1 MTNRRIR
8 AKIIK
13 KRGNG
18 GISMSEKYLKYIPKT
33 LQEDFIDNRVIP
45 FVGAGFSKNAIAPE
59 GTSIL
64 DWEGLGKKVAAY
76 IPNYTYTNAID
87 ALSLFESEFS
97 RTKLIELLARELYV
111 NQLKPGKTHRTFCNL
126 YFDTIC
132 TTNFDFLIEQTLNEK
147 HIPFS
152 MIVSEERLPISTH
165 EKTKLI
171 KLHGD
176 FNHPE
181 RMVITEFDYDT
192 YVEKNKILSTYISN
206 LFITK
211 TLLLIGYSF
220 DDSDIRTLWQ
230 IIGSRLG
237 KLSTPA
243 YVVLVDASPI
253 EIARFERRNIKVINL
268 PGNKADY
275 PDILNE
281 FFIEIKQVID
291 DKMPEQMVFTNEKA
305 SEELKMPETDNR
317 LCFISAPYQRL
328 SFLKDLLYPILY
340 NHNISPI
347 SLDETIMPGE
357 IITRKID
364 ALISKSSMAIVDLSG
379 NNANIMWELGNI
391 MSKNKLSILIA
402 DENQS
407 DDLPFDLQGIP
418 LFKYSLYGDN
428 KDFLDSLNIS
438 LQEYS
443 KGKKNDSQSE
453 KDYLRLFDK
462 GEYNAAVIAVFRF
475 LEITLSRKFKLENA
489 SLIGSLNLLNTNNA
503 EDRKI
508 LSKVKGYRQIRNNI
522 VHNNINVGKKQAN
535 DIISC
540 IEKLCTSINNGDIII
555 L

>member
-1 MTNRRIR
+1 
-8 AKIIK
+8 
-13 KRGNG
+13 
-18 GISMSEKYLKYIPKT
+18 MSEKYLKYIPKT

-59 GTSIL
+59 GASIL
-64 DWEGLGKKVAAY
+64 DWEGLGKKVATY

-111 NQLKPGKTHRTFCNL
+111 NQLKPGKTHKTFCDL

-152 MIVSEERLPISTH
+152 MVVSEERLPISTN

-243 YVVLVDASPI
+243 YVVLVDASSI

-281 FFIEIKQVID
+281 FFMEIKQVID

-305 SEELKMPETDNR
+305 FEELKMPETDNR

-357 IITRKID
+357 IIIRKID
-364 ALISKSSMAIVDLSG
+364 ALISKASMAIVDLSG

-407 DDLPFDLQGIP
+407 DNLPFDLQGIP

-428 KDFLDSLNIS
+428 KHFLDSLNIS
-438 LQEYS
+438 LQEYD
-443 KGKKNDSQSE
+443 KGKKNDSQSA
-453 KDYLRLFDK
+453 KHYLRLFDK

-489 SLIGSLNLLNTNNA
+489 SLIGSLNLLNTNNV
-503 EDRKI
+503 EDREI

-522 VHNNINVGKKQAN
+522 VHNNVNVGKKQAN